1 MSAKRKSYSVEYKKG
16 IVEDSWGQNLT
27 AFCKEKMLSI
37 RLVRKWRAE
46 YGNLIEQVDKG
57 NAKKRK
63 CGSGRQPLFSE
74 LEDLVCEWVVD
85 RRAKALV
92 VNRARIQEFALAMAP
107 QFDIAPEDFKASQHW
122 LDNFLQRS
130 ELSLR
135 RSTTLFRLEDT
146 QVTTVPYTGDSSR
159 CCNGLAITLAAS
171 RWTLRCPLPWSS
183 RGHDCQC
190 WHRRRGPVLHI
201 LYVLHVHP
209 ALRRTPHSS

>member
-27 AFCKEKMLSI
+27 AFCKEKMLNI

-63 CGSGRQPLFSE
+63 CGSGRQRLFSE
-74 LEDLVCEWVVD
+74 LEDLICEWVVD

-92 VNRARIQEFALAMAP
+92 VNRAQIQEFALAMAP

-146 QVTTVPYTGDSSR
+146 QVTTVPYTVSGVIGGVNRLPVQSLLLPKDGGKYFCEAETAKYFITASKFSS
-159 CCNGLAITLAAS
+159 
-171 RWTLRCPLPWSS
+171 
-183 RGHDCQC
+183 CQANS
-190 WHRRRGPVLHI
+190 
-201 LYVLHVHP
+201 VHWQTICVG
-209 ALRRTPHSS
+209 RIC